1 MTKPLSFITTYYNQY
16 NMLAKQISLWQNYS
30 DDVKEQTK
38 FVLIDDGSLKR
49 ACRVEHLI
57 EDTAIDISVYRIHED
72 IYCNIPGAVNLGA
85 TVCGTD
91 WMFKHDIDH
100 LVPEESIVKMLELT
114 KIKNV
119 QDKVYKFYRHNGTE
133 ISNPNKIAPGQFM
146 IQVKDFWKIGGWD
159 EDFCG
164 HYGQNDPA
172 FFWRSKGIIETEE
185 RYDINMIIDSDGET
199 PSIDRKDR
207 EHNINLFEEKK
218 RTGNW
223 SDEFLRFDWERV
235 Y

>member
-1 MTKPLSFITTYYNQY
+1 M
-16 NMLAKQISLWQNYS
+16 
-30 DDVKEQTK
+30 
-38 FVLIDDGSLKR
+38 
-49 ACRVEHLI
+49 
-57 EDTAIDISVYRIHED
+57 
-72 IYCNIPGAVNLGA
+72 
-85 TVCGTD
+85 CGTD

-100 LVPEESIVKMLELT
+100 LVPEESVNKMLGLT
-114 KIKNV
+114 QNEN
-119 QDKVYKFYRHNGTE
+119 KVYKFYRHNGTD
-133 ISNPNKIAPGQFM
+133 ISSPNKIAPGQFM
-146 IQVKDFWKIGGWD
+146 IKIKDFWKIGGWD

-172 FFWRSKGIIETEE
+172 FFWRSKGIVETEE

-207 EHNINLFEEKK
+207 KDREHNINLFEEKK

-223 SDEFLRFDWERV
+223 SGEFLRFDWEKV